1 MMRLRL
7 SFFGFLALIASCGAA
22 PAASVDTPAV
32 ATRTRAELTE
42 APELPELVG
51 FAGSRFPVLEATGST
66 IVFDAQASAA
76 FTVAG
81 HPVRTAASAIDVW
94 ADVGLT
100 GNELESRVDASA
112 DGGRMLV
119 RTETGIAAIDLM
131 HRGAVV
137 AELEGESEG
146 ASIASDG
153 ASFATW
159 SATEMT
165 LVRIADGERVAY
177 PFVSTGYAEPSIT
190 WTPRTASWTD
200 ANGVTIVERATW
212 RVTTIAMQAASLVA
226 SNDGAIVVAFRGALT
241 GATRP
246 EADSS
251 SAVVEIWRAGDSNAP
266 TRMVTP
272 VATHPSEESAEPS
285 FDGER
290 SVRKFAK
297 DQLAKRYGFDRDAEA
312 GSRSS
317 TIRLA
322 TS

>member
-1 MMRLRL
+1 MD
-7 SFFGFLALIASCGAA
+7 AA
-22 PAASVDTPAV
+22 NRELDRRERRHHRRARDV
-32 ATRTRAELTE
+32 AR
-42 APELPELVG
+42 
-51 FAGSRFPVLEATGST
+51 
-66 IVFDAQASAA
+66 D
-76 FTVAG
+76 
-81 HPVRTAASAIDVW
+81 D
-94 ADVGLT
+94 D
-100 GNELESRVDASA
+100 
-112 DGGRMLV
+112 
-119 RTETGIAAIDLM
+119 
-131 HRGAVV
+131 
-137 AELEGESEG
+137 
-146 ASIASDG
+146 
-153 ASFATW
+153 
-159 SATEMT
+159 
-165 LVRIADGERVAY
+165 
-177 PFVSTGYAEPSIT
+177 
-190 WTPRTASWTD
+190 
-200 ANGVTIVERATW
+200 
-212 RVTTIAMQAASLVA
+212 AMQAASLVA

-290 SVRKFAK
+290 RVRKFAK